1 MSKTLTAITAALA
14 LASLGSFVSSSAQA
28 GGASSAPSKYSNA
41 FNNAASA
48 TYGRQARS
56 IETSYRITEFSSSSA
71 KTSAPKR

>member
-1 MSKTLTAITAALA
+1 MSKALTMIAAAIA
-14 LASLGSFVSSSAQA
+14 LASLGLFVSGNAQA
-28 GGASSAPSKYSNA
+28 GGASSAPSKYSNE